1 MSRSKVL
8 FYVQHLLGIGHVKR
22 TITLAR
28 SMLKKNLEVS
38 IISGGE
44 NVPVIDDTG
53 MTFIQLPS
61 IKASNRKF
69 ESLIDSDGQQISNEL
84 KMLRRNKLL
93 EVFTL
98 TDPDI
103 LIIELYPFGRR
114 QLEFELLPL
123 LEKAKK
129 LKSSVKIICSVR
141 DILVEKNKPHR
152 DKEMIERV
160 KQYFDLVLVHGDP
173 SLIPFDK
180 TFPKSNEIINLIK
193 YTGYVVDQ
201 EKIRNEEVA
210 ARPSEILVSS
220 GSGAVG
226 ENLLKLA
233 IKARPFTNAK
243 NHLWRILVGYSIS
256 DIVFHSL
263 KESEEKGLVVERARP
278 DFIGL
283 LKNCRLSISQ
293 GGYNTLMET
302 LATKANSI
310 SVPYAGGHETE
321 QTLRTRLLAQR
332 GLIRQIPEEDLNLEK
347 LIIMINLSLEEP
359 INVKHN
365 INISGAEKTADIIS
379 SLV

>member
-103 LIIELYPFGRR
+103 LIMELYPFGRR

-123 LEKAKK
+123 FETIT
-129 LKSSVKIICSVR
+129 V
-141 DILVEKNKPHR
+141 
-152 DKEMIERV
+152 
-160 KQYFDLVLVHGDP
+160 
-173 SLIPFDK
+173 
-180 TFPKSNEIINLIK
+180 KSNGF
-193 YTGYVVDQ
+193 GY
-201 EKIRNEEVA
+201 
-210 ARPSEILVSS
+210 
-220 GSGAVG
+220 
-226 ENLLKLA
+226 KL
-233 IKARPFTNAK
+233 RS
-243 NHLWRILVGYSIS
+243 R
-256 DIVFHSL
+256 
-263 KESEEKGLVVERARP
+263 
-278 DFIGL
+278 
-283 LKNCRLSISQ
+283 
-293 GGYNTLMET
+293 
-302 LATKANSI
+302 
-310 SVPYAGGHETE
+310 
-321 QTLRTRLLAQR
+321 
-332 GLIRQIPEEDLNLEK
+332 
-347 LIIMINLSLEEP
+347 
-359 INVKHN
+359 
-365 INISGAEKTADIIS
+365 
-379 SLV
+379 